1 MAVRKKRDRF
11 GKILEEGERQ
21 RCVNGTYSYEYRY
34 MSGGIR
40 CSVSATTLE
49 ELREKEKLIKAGVL
63 SRNKS
68 TLNDVYDL
76 WKKVREPSL
85 KITTLQNWNR
95 LWENHVRDSLGR
107 KNITEIKRSSVTFF
121 LNSLASKK
129 GHKVKTLE
137 MIYTIIRQVLELA
150 VDEGAIEINPADKA
164 WKDVSRAHRSD
175 KKKMEAL
182 TRKQQ
187 EVLEEYM
194 SEHPDYYT
202 PLMTFLL
209 WSGLRIGEA
218 LALTVKDIDFA
229 NRRITVEKSLYQ
241 IKGEEEMEFHI
252 GTPKTE
258 NSIRTIPLFPK
269 AEEALRKAIEMKR
282 FKTKVDGYEPI
293 FLSYTGRPMQ
303 ASTAD
308 NALARIIRKCNDR
321 FSAVGREL
329 ITLDASESI
338 VPKVTVHQL
347 RHSFATRMVE
357 SGVNVKVIQVIMGHS
372 NINIT
377 LNVYTD
383 VSEEFKQSAVSQ
395 MLDEMGYGNGT

>member
-1 MAVRKKRDRF
+1 
-11 GKILEEGERQ
+11 
-21 RCVNGTYSYEYRY
+21 
-34 MSGGIR
+34 
-40 CSVSATTLE
+40 
-49 ELREKEKLIKAGVL
+49 
-63 SRNKS
+63 
-68 TLNDVYDL
+68 
-76 WKKVREPSL
+76 
-85 KITTLQNWNR
+85 
-95 LWENHVRDSLGR
+95 
-107 KNITEIKRSSVTFF
+107 
-121 LNSLASKK
+121 
-129 GHKVKTLE
+129 
-137 MIYTIIRQVLELA
+137 
-150 VDEGAIEINPADKA
+150 
-164 WKDVSRAHRSD
+164 
-175 KKKMEAL
+175 
-182 TRKQQ
+182 
-187 EVLEEYM
+187 
-194 SEHPDYYT
+194 
-202 PLMTFLL
+202 
-209 WSGLRIGEA
+209 
-218 LALTVKDIDFA
+218 
-229 NRRITVEKSLYQ
+229 
-241 IKGEEEMEFHI
+241 MEFHI

-321 FSAVGREL
+321 FDKIGSQL
-329 ITLDASESI
+329 ITLDVAESI

-395 MLDEMGYGNGT
+395 MLSEMGYGNGTD